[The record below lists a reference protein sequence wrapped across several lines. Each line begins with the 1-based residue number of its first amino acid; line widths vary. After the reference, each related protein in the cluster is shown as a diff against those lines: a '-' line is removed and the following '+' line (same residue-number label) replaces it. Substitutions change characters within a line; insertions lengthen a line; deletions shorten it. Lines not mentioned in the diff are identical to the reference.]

1 MPKLKTQSKGKKEGM
16 PLHQFIATGGKPKD
30 YEGAKGV
37 DSTTIPGYKEKGETS
52 K

>member
-1 MPKLKTQSKGKKEGM
+1 MKLKIQSKGARSGM

-30 YEGAKGV
+30 YESCKGV
-37 DSTTIPGYKEKGETS
+37 NSKTIPGYKEKGEKS